1 MITCFF
7 CTVAVSYFEFSKQA
21 CKNFQ
26 ELPQFVNEDLSS
38 SRAIYSGTYKTMFC
52 RIRMEDAML
61 KGQSIYGAEDQSY
74 PGEDGE
80 DDGKETESSDEEALI
95 RLETGN

>member
-1 MITCFF
+1 M
-7 CTVAVSYFEFSKQA
+7 FS
-21 CKNFQ
+21 
-26 ELPQFVNEDLSS
+26 
-38 SRAIYSGTYKTMFC
+38 
-52 RIRMEDAML
+52 RIRLEDAML